1 MSDEKRQ
8 SSKVVA
14 VAGAG
19 AIGISALFGRGI
31 ARMGT
36 LLDDAVRLG
45 SRPAIGTVDDFASA
59 SRFSSG
65 AVDDFAMSSRFG
77 VSRNAGTSLVD
88 DAGNSVTN
96 LDDVFA
102 PEAFADDMIGLS
114 GNSSRR
120 LTGVGN
126 RMRVPSGVSRL
137 GNSAKRFGDGL
148 SRGQDAYDVFEFATD
163 GEWDSRSFEMPA
175 HGSSG
180 LPVMTEESKVRPVPQ
195 SSAGSTVYSGRQ
207 ITVKFPVAELRRLKR
222 LSTGSSSQ
230 IDVKNG
236 RIVLELTH
244 EEFNSLVSTGDLDRD
259 EVRKLILDKFDEDM
273 KSDAGNSKQ

>member
-77 VSRNAGTSLVD
+77 SRNAGTSLID

-96 LDDVFA
+96 LDDVFV

-114 GNSSRR
+114 GSSSRG
-120 LTGVGN
+120 LTGVGS

-148 SRGQDAYDVFEFATD
+148 SRGQDAYDIFEFATG
-163 GEWDSRSFEMPA
+163 GEWDGRGFEMPT

-180 LPVMTEESKVRPVPQ
+180 LSVMTEESKVRPVPQ
-195 SSAGSTVYSGRQ
+195 SSVESTVYSGRQ
-207 ITVKFPVAELRRLKR
+207 ITVKFPAAELRRLKR
-222 LSTGSSSQ
+222 LATGSSAQ
-230 IDVKNG
+230 LDVKNG
-236 RIVLELTH
+236 RMVLELTH

-259 EVRKLILDKFDEDM
+259 EVRKLILDKFDEDL